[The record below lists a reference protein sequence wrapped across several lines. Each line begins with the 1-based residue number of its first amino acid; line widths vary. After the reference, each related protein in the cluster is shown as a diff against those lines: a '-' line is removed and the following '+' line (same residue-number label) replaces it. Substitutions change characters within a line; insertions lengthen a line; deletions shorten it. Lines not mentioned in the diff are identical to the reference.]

1 MAKRR
6 RVGNLLALAIL
17 AVLAPPGQ
25 SMYPYQ
31 MATALR
37 RTGKDRDMRIKWGS
51 FYTVVKNLE
60 RHGLIEATGS
70 DREGRRPE
78 RTLYALTSAGR
89 AEFEDWLRELVA
101 VPEPE
106 QSRFEA
112 ALSVLGPLSPD
123 EVTVLL
129 EQRLRALDE
138 DIAAQQAMLDRAGK
152 DVARIFLIETEYAL
166 AMRRTEAAWVRS
178 LHAEIAN
185 GTLPGLA
192 EWRTYYDTGRIPQDM
207 AAQWTQALAEGRPST
222 D

>member
-1 MAKRR
+1 
-6 RVGNLLALAIL
+6 
-17 AVLAPPGQ
+17 
-25 SMYPYQ
+25 MYPYQ